1 MNRRE
6 LLATKLFGVGVA
18 AAALAPAIAQDGK
31 TYCGPGPQTLNAAG
45 TLLLL
50 ATAEHGADGLRQ
62 ALAALAQQA
71 SAGCVND

>member
-6 LLATKLFGVGVA
+6 ALVGVA
-18 AAALAPAIAQDGK
+18 AAALAAPAIAQEGK

-62 ALAALAQQA
+62 AIAALAQQA
-71 SAGCVND
+71 SPGCA

>member
-6 LLATKLFGVGVA
+6 ALVGVA
-18 AAALAPAIAQDGK
+18 AVAIAAPAIAQEGK

-50 ATAEHGADGLRQ
+50 AVAEHGAVEGTIK
-62 ALAALAQQA
+62 AFAALAQQA
-71 SAGCVND
+71 SAGCSNG